1 MDRALLLSK
10 QGLGGNEA
18 LAVQSSL
25 LLPGMMLI
33 GALSSQGVV
42 SKSFCLIS
50 MGLLLPTG
58 KAISWEAW
66 GGAGEAVPVP
76 CSAQAG
82 LFYLFIFLNYSC
94 QLPLT

>member
-18 LAVQSSL
+18 LAVQCSL
-25 LLPGMMLI
+25 LLPGVLLI

-42 SKSFCLIS
+42 SKSFCHIS

-58 KAISWEAW
+58 RRYPGRHGVEL
-66 GGAGEAVPVP
+66 ERQCLFP
-76 CSAQAG
+76 G
-82 LFYLFIFLNYSC
+82 LLRQGSFIYLFF
-94 QLPLT
+94 